1 MKIKTFLIL
10 FLILFLLTSCITKI
24 DVNKVREFADP
35 IVENLLI
42 SRNEKDYERY
52 SKDFSDEMKRVVTKE
67 KFLESINLIEGKIG
81 KYIVGSK
88 ELYSAIKQKNYI
100 IVTYKAKF
108 TNETSDVIIR
118 IVFEEINGEMK
129 VSGEWFDSPKLRK

>member
-88 ELYSAIKQKNYI
+88 ELYAAIKQKNYI